1 MAVLIG
7 QEQIGFGALADDLQ
21 LGAQRVQF
29 LALGQGRLLD
39 HVVRRP
45 PGDLGHA
52 VQRFV
57 PLLCKVAVEQDP
69 LRAAHQHDAQHHQG
83 GHHGEKGCGDTFTH
97 Y

>member
-39 HVVRRP
+39 HIICGP
-45 PGDLGHA
+45 PGHICNA
-52 VQRFV
+52 VQCIIA
-57 PLLCKVAVEQDP
+57 LL
-69 LRAAHQHDAQHHQG
+69 R
-83 GHHGEKGCGDTFTH
+83 EKLAGASDKWELKTVWGVGYKFEVRQ
-97 Y
+97 